1 MVNRET
7 EYDTNE
13 VYRTFEEF
21 CELYQLLSKTFTT
34 LKMPD
39 TLPLN
44 KFKETKQSNKRYQ
57 LVDSLLRDI
66 FSMQAEISQVILFS
80 KSIIIIIKVLIVYF
94 LIRKSDIIYTFF
106 HSILRDQKEV
116 VNDTEMLDLSKD
128 EIDSEESKTCK
139 F

>member
-39 TLPLN
+39 TVPLN

-66 FSMQAEISQVILFS
+66 ISMQAEISQVILFS
-80 KSIIIIIKVLIVYF
+80 KNIIIIIKVLIVYI